1 VSIAGLTGCSQI
13 TGGNDIKDTDGDGV
27 IDSEDYAPR
36 DASVQDAEDVEE
48 TDSTETDE
56 QEEEEDKPAEQDNTQ
71 TGNTFSIEA
80 ATQGEV
86 RLSESVPIENLGT
99 SQPDIVIGTP
109 FNERG
114 DCWENNYNAT
124 VSDVNMNVGGN
135 SYNIVDTASVESFK
149 RSKKS
154 KDVYSNP
161 ADGSESWE
169 FSFNLDLGDV
179 TWYTPDH
186 YHCNAWV
193 TIFLTED
200 GDWFNEPDVQ
210 PPEDTIRYYIRRNQ
224 GRISIYH
231 GVAFFDNNIDYDG
244 ELVKK
249 AEKID
254 NVGDYDWYEEN
265 TEWDIT
271 ITRK

>member
-1 VSIAGLTGCSQI
+1 MNYVGTGAIGGMVGYYVGAQGLLGIQS
-13 TGGNDIKDTDGDGV
+13 DE
-27 IDSEDYAPR
+27 SP
-36 DASVQDAEDVEE
+36 
-48 TDSTETDE
+48 STETQNQNTPT
-56 QEEEEDKPAEQDNTQ
+56 QEEADSFDDEDSSDQNDNTGD
-71 TGNTFSIEA
+71 GNTFSIEA

-86 RLSESVPIENLGT
+86 RLSESVAIENLGT

-124 VSDVNMNVGGN
+124 VYDVNMNVGGN

-149 RSKKS
+149 RSSKS
-154 KDVYSNP
+154 KEVYSNP

-179 TWYTPDH
+179 QWFTPDH

-200 GDWFNEPDVQ
+200 GDWFNKPDVQ
-210 PPEDTIRYYIRRNQ
+210 PPEDTIRYYIRRSQ

-271 ITRK
+271 ISRR